1 MDEEKKIP
9 ESSRDLMLFLHR
21 TVADLHELLNPRS
34 PTPHQNAVAAH
45 AKAWEALKVAAAA
58 GVLS

>member
-1 MDEEKKIP
+1 MQDETNKEQKHF
-9 ESSRDLMLFLHR
+9 ELLTYLHR
-21 TVADLHELLNPRS
+21 TLADLHELLNPRS
-34 PTPHQNAVAAH
+34 ATPHQNAVAAH

>member
-1 MDEEKKIP
+1 MQDETNKEQK
-9 ESSRDLMLFLHR
+9 ELLTYLHR
-21 TVADLHELLNPRS
+21 TLADLHELLNPRS
-34 PTPHQNAVAAH
+34 STPHQNAVAAH

>member
-1 MDEEKKIP
+1 MQDETNKEQK
-9 ESSRDLMLFLHR
+9 ELLTYLHR
-21 TVADLHELLNPRS
+21 TLADLHELLNPRS

>member
-1 MDEEKKIP
+1 MQDKEPKDF
-9 ESSRDLMLFLHR
+9 DLLTYLHR
-21 TVADLHELLNPRS
+21 TLADLHELLNPRS

-45 AKAWEALKVAAAA
+45 AKAKEALKTAAAA

>member
-1 MDEEKKIP
+1 MQDETNKEQK
-9 ESSRDLMLFLHR
+9 ELLTYLHR
-21 TVADLHELLNPRS
+21 TLADLHELLNPRS

-58 GVLS
+58 GILS